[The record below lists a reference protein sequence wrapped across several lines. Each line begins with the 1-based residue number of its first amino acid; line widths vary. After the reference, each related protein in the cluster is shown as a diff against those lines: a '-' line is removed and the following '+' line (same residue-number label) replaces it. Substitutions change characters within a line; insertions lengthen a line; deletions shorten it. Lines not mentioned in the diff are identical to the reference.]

1 MQTHNLTTSIFPEKG
16 AIDMFFPLFHFR
28 GRAIQVPDLGLDRVM
43 VYKLDHGSMSPAE
56 HVELDVEQGW
66 TVFV

>member
-1 MQTHNLTTSIFPEKG
+1 
-16 AIDMFFPLFHFR
+16 MFFPLFHFR

-43 VYKLDHGSMSPAE
+43 VYKLDHDSMSPAE